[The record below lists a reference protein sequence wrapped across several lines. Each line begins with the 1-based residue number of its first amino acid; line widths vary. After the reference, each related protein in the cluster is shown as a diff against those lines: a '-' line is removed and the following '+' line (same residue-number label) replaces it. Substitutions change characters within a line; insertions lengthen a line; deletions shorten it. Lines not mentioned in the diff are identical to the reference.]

1 MSELNIGPGA
11 MDVVPAPGIPGNGR
25 EPRTGVPGPAAAGEA
40 RQGGTPLSFAQQQVW
55 LHALLTPGL
64 PIYNRSLVLKHTGPL
79 EQDALEKS
87 LHEITRRHESLRT
100 TFVEEDGI
108 PVPLTTE
115 RANIKLAVTDLS
127 SLALPEQQEQIRRIA
142 VDELRRPFDLATGP
156 LMRTCLLRL
165 SGENHILIVTM
176 HTIVADDWSE
186 DVFARELSALYEA
199 YSAGETSP
207 LPDLPMQYAEFA
219 TWQRENCDDHVVEQ
233 QISHWRTRLSGIP
246 TALDLPADRPRPRA
260 QTFRGARESVLLPRN
275 LKEALE
281 KLSEQQGVPPFVLL
295 LAAFQALLLRYTRQ
309 EDIVVGA
316 VLPGRD
322 EVKTRG
328 LIGLFASVAVMRT
341 DMTSNPTFRQLVSRV
356 SQVFSSACE
365 HQPVPF
371 DRLVKEVQPGR
382 DPSRNALFQVLF
394 SLHDSNSV
402 LKSGWE
408 FADLAVDSGTVKVDL
423 ELELH
428 TLPNG
433 LAAQFTYSTDLFD
446 AATITRMTGH
456 FRKLLEGIVANPDEH
471 ISRFDLLTDAERR
484 QLLVEWNDTKTDY
497 PQDCCVHQ
505 LFEAQAR
512 RTPDATAVVFG
523 KERLSYGE
531 LDRRADQLANH
542 LIKLGVKPDGLVGIC
557 LERSLEMV
565 VGLLGILKSGA
576 AYVPL
581 DPAYPR
587 DRIAFMLEDAE
598 VPVLL
603 TQQRLVENL
612 SPGNATVVLI
622 DSHWQEIAKSG
633 ASSPALTLDTENRA
647 YVIYTSGSTGKPKG
661 VEVRQRAVVNFLAT
675 MAERPGLTADDRLL
689 AVTTLSFDIAG
700 LEIYLP
706 LVRGA
711 SVEIVSRD
719 VAADGHQLLAK
730 LTDSRAT
737 IMQATPAT
745 WHMLLEAGWTG
756 DPRLKV
762 LIGGEAVS
770 QKLATKLLQKV
781 GSVWNMYGPTE
792 TTIWSTTTKLESS
805 QAVVSIGRPIANTEI
820 FILDAAL
827 QPVPVGVAG
836 ELHIGG
842 DGLARGYLKR
852 PELTAEKFIAHPF
865 KSDARVYKTG
875 DLVRYLPDGNIEFLG
890 RIDHQVKIRG
900 FRIELGEIEAVLR
913 EHPGVKETVVVAQ
926 GEAAGDKRV
935 VAYIVPRNAAPSNAE
950 LRDFLRVKLPEY
962 MLPSVFVSLESMPL
976 TPNGK
981 VNRRALP
988 VPNQADFAPQEQLV
1002 APKDELESQLV
1013 NIWESVLN
1021 VRPIG
1026 ITHNF
1031 FELGGHSLL
1040 AVKLMRRI
1048 EQTFG
1053 KSLLIATLLQAPT
1066 IEQLATILRDKG
1078 WSPQWCCLVPIQTGG
1093 SKPPFFCIHGA
1104 NGAVVRFHDLARYL
1118 GADQTFYGLQAHGL
1132 DPAKPCHTRTED
1144 MAAHYIEEIRR
1155 VQPEGP
1161 YFLGGYSFGGMI
1173 AYEMAQQLRAQG
1185 QDGTVVVLFDTLC
1198 PPPQNTPAPQ
1208 QASAASALL
1217 GFFRIPAAERLA
1229 YLWRILTVP
1238 NRVIK
1243 RWLHVARL
1251 PRIVKKVRK
1260 ACFQAQADYKP
1271 QPYPGRVI
1279 LFRSSHKPLG
1289 QVSDPRAGWS
1299 TYAAQGL
1306 EICEITGNHE
1316 NILLEPQVRLV
1327 ARQLRACLDQT
1338 NGATPK
1344 GQVMTLRNLPHLAQ
1358 PENASSELLA

>member
-11 MDVVPAPGIPGNGR
+11 MDVVPVPGVPGNGR
-25 EPRTGVPGPAAAGEA
+25 ELTSVPGPAEA
-40 RQGGTPLSFAQQQVW
+40 RKAPQAGTPLSFAQQQVW

-79 EQDALEKS
+79 NQDALEKS
-87 LHEITRRHESLRT
+87 LREIVRRHESLRT

-108 PVPLTTE
+108 PVQITTE
-115 RANIKLAVTDLS
+115 RAIVKLAVTDLS
-127 SLALPEQQEQIRRIA
+127 RLASPEREEQIRKLA
-142 VDELRRPFDLATGP
+142 AEELGPPFDLTSGP
-156 LMRTCLLRL
+156 LLRTRLLRL
-165 SGENHILIVTM
+165 ADEKHILIVTL
-176 HTIVADDWSE
+176 HTIVADDGSQ

-199 YSAGETSP
+199 YAAGKASP
-207 LPDLPMQYAEFA
+207 LPDLAMQYAEFA
-219 TWQRENCDDHVVEQ
+219 SWQRKNFDDHVVEQ
-233 QISHWRTRLSGIP
+233 QIAYWRKRLSGIP
-246 TALDLPADRPRPRA
+246 TALDLPTDRPRPRA
-260 QTFRGARESVLLPRN
+260 QTFRGARESVLLPKSLR
-275 LKEALE
+275 EALE
-281 KLSEQQGVPPFVLL
+281 KLSAQQGVPLFALL

-309 EDIVVGA
+309 DDIVVGA
-316 VLPGRD
+316 VLPGR
-322 EVKTRG
+322 EEARTRE

-341 DMTSNPTFRQLVSRV
+341 DITADPSFRELVSRV
-356 SQVFSSACE
+356 SQVFASACE

-394 SLHDSNSV
+394 SLHDSHSV
-402 LKSGWE
+402 LESAWE
-408 FADLAVDSGTVKVDL
+408 IADLAVDSGTVKVDL
-423 ELELH
+423 ELELR
-428 TLPNG
+428 TRPDG
-433 LAAQFTYSTDLFD
+433 LEAHFTYSTDLFD
-446 AATITRMTGH
+446 ASTIARMTGH
-456 FRKLLEGIVANPDEH
+456 FRKLLEGIVANPDAR
-471 ISRFDLLTDAERR
+471 ISRFDLLTDAERH
-484 QLLVEWNDTKTDY
+484 QLLVEWNNTKTDY
-497 PQDCCVHQ
+497 PQDGCVHQ

-512 RTPDATAVVFG
+512 RAPAATAVIFG
-523 KERLSYGE
+523 KESVSYDE
-531 LDRRADQLANH
+531 LDQRANQLANH

-557 LERSLEMV
+557 VERSVEMV
-565 VGLLGILKSGA
+565 VGLLGILKAGA

-587 DRIAFMLEDAE
+587 DRVAFMLEDAE

-603 TQQRLVENL
+603 TQQRLLENL

-622 DSHWQEIAKSG
+622 DSHWQEIAKSSG
-633 ASSPALTLDTENRA
+633 SSPALTLDPENRA

-661 VEVRQRAVVNFLAT
+661 VEVRQCAIVNFLAT
-675 MAERPGLTADDRLL
+675 MAEQPGLTADDRLL

-706 LVRGA
+706 LIQGA
-711 SVEIVSRD
+711 SVEIVSRE

-770 QKLATKLLQKV
+770 QKLAGQLLQKV

-827 QPVPVGVAG
+827 QPVPIGVAG

-865 KSDARVYKTG
+865 RSHARVYKTG

-913 EHPGVKETVVVAQ
+913 EHPAVKETVVVAQ
-926 GEAAGDKRV
+926 GETAGEKRV
-935 VAYIVPRNAAPSNAE
+935 VAYIVPRNEAPSTTE

-962 MLPSVFVSLESMPL
+962 MLPSVFVSLSSLPL

-988 VPNQADFAPQEQLV
+988 VPNQADFAPPEQLV
-1002 APKDELESQLV
+1002 VPKDELESQLV
-1013 NIWESVLN
+1013 NIWEGVLN
-1021 VRPIG
+1021 LRPIG

-1053 KSLLIATLLQAPT
+1053 KNLPIATLLQAPT
-1066 IEQLATILRDKG
+1066 IEQLAAILRQKG

-1118 GADQTFYGLQAHGL
+1118 GAEQTFYGLQAHGL
-1132 DPAKPCHTRTED
+1132 DPAKPCHTRTEE

-1155 VQPEGP
+1155 VQPTGP

-1198 PPPQNTPAPQ
+1198 PPPQNTQAPQ
-1208 QASAASALL
+1208 QASASSALL
-1217 GFFRIPAAERLA
+1217 GFFRIPAAEKLA
-1229 YLWRILTVP
+1229 YLWRIVTVP
-1238 NRVIK
+1238 NRAIK

-1260 ACFQAQADYKP
+1260 GCFQAQANYTP

-1289 QVSDPRAGWS
+1289 QVIDPRAGWS

-1327 ARQLRACLDQT
+1327 AKQLRALLDDT

-1344 GQVMTLRNLPHLAQ
+1344 GQVVTLRNLPQLAQ